1 MNEQALQDAFNLF
14 TEEGYNGTFDDYKEL
29 IKTNED
35 AFNDSY
41 GLFKNSGYNGSQNDF
56 SSLMGLETAKTQDSA
71 AADPIV
77 ESQNDTG
84 SKSENGLSESV
95 DASDFEN
102 TQEKNTYIEDIFG
115 KNEFT
120 DFVGDI
126 YRAWD
131 TGWTAG
137 ASVDEAF
144 DIYKGKEATD
154 QDVKDFLEKTRDMEA
169 KGQTDEMIAASQKM
183 AELRDKGYN
192 GLSAFLGGWWD
203 NPSAMLQY
211 TAMSMG
217 QMVSA
222 AVDSEEVLGA
232 AAATAGGSAAVG
244 AGVGSIV
251 PGIGTAIGAKVGAG
265 AGFFAGL
272 SGAMETGMTT
282 AALIQEKAVEDGLD
296 WSKMSDDKRFDYIRK
311 LQNDEE
317 GFNDIKSR
325 ALARGVSIGA
335 IDGITGI
342 LTAGAGNA
350 VFKGVSKG
358 ARSGLANAARV
369 GASAAVETAGG
380 MASEVAGQAAAGQ
393 EFNLEEVLIEGF
405 ADKTF
410 TSIEIANA
418 IKTGS
423 PKYTVNKK
431 QVNGKKFIDAIKIMS
446 DEAIVKADIQIEN
459 SPAVQKL
466 IDNRRQNIAADQKVD
481 SRISDVDDRAEA
493 IKIQKQINALGTA
506 EGNKIKKKQLQAKIA
521 EIEAKYEN
529 SEVDVDIQ
537 SRQEAVANA
546 LETEFEKRFNVNYNA
561 ANEFGKKVGIKSKVY
576 KTDLGYKKAIE
587 KAFGSLP
594 KGWDSSTG
602 VFAGEGVTFINKAK
616 IRSQVDIATGSFGD
630 ISTASHEVLH
640 PIFNALIGSSKEQT
654 KVVNKFRR
662 NMTSKQKAYV
672 DQQIKARDI
681 SKDNIG
687 IETMNIFSDGIVK
700 GEINYDKT
708 VFEKIGDAISGFI
721 RGSVGLNKDE
731 LNFKDGESVY
741 NFLKEYN
748 EGIKAGKVSD
758 ATVSKLKEAEAQS
771 ATKIKDA
778 KILGEEQFSKSLS
791 EEVSN
796 TVKAQVLKIQEVAKE
811 GRELAEKYGKEF
823 MKSGKQE
830 RLEQK
835 VLGAVQPVIEK
846 IVTNRTKALYDPIA
860 PDQKRNVSRED
871 YQDSMRSDLQTML
884 ISEYNGTQDVE
895 KFLVNRGYL
904 RANDL
909 AKRLG
914 IETTIKASL
923 DAVDSEGKGTIQVAS
938 DYNPDTTMTEIRSE
952 ENRKKKLV
960 DPRIILGPQ
969 RSKDYKEIVGDRIA
983 EMEEG
988 AFEGMS
994 FAKLKDMAPEITAD
1008 WWRTTVKKVITPAAN
1023 LATKEIP
1030 HMQRLIIKHA
1040 DMFIAMLP
1048 EGAILEGETAR
1059 EDLIGTGVGVPRK
1072 LQQAFYNKGERTSKG
1087 AGLIPFNLKPEITKA
1102 DFLATFA
1109 INPDETLIKIN
1120 GKDPRSQAI
1129 LALIRLYGQVTT
1141 NSTVREL
1148 ANLTGEQKADIRAG
1162 AAKIQFSQTQSIAD
1176 ALDNTADPNVLLNI
1190 QFSLSA
1196 RDRYIVELEKARP
1209 DLDPA
1214 IAVEDLF
1221 EWADSLKVKPNKLS
1235 KYKKLALY
1243 WMKNGYLILPEDGY
1257 KVTEAIR
1264 LSENK
1269 KFDPYAFKN
1278 PDQLLQKYIKEPTAK
1293 LTDPTKVKTFTLAKG
1308 VTEGHSIQIF
1318 DVEDSR
1324 EAQKDVRKVVDTHFG
1339 KKADPWCIIARQ
1351 KAPDMNDFMDFEDVY
1366 EADDPMNPL
1375 NQADVLGLNKVTD
1388 ELSEAWNNWVEY
1400 GDSQR
1405 QIAFQDGK
1413 LVGFFAN
1420 DQWWDRMDKPTDKLT
1435 LKKKTTGSKFSEIV
1449 EFNGYNK
1456 SKEYTTVGYIK
1467 GDINGFFEKLDVN
1480 KNLVEKN
1487 DEKGRTEVN
1496 YYKELSKYK
1505 DFVNGV
1511 DAEGAMENHFY
1522 LPIFERGPD
1531 GVPMHSWQF
1540 KGTDKE
1546 ARALIAEGKMEIF
1559 ENKTELRPADNSGTK
1574 VSWVDANGNALSY
1587 TLRTEVYSYKGRNFK
1602 YVADII
1608 NDKNLFDN
1616 EKAQIGMEWYA
1627 NNKFTKVEADPN
1639 GEFKLDDPMLSAY
1652 LTPEGKNLNK
1662 STKIQFSKTYAETTI
1677 DDATYMS
1684 IGRIFGLDKFDPW
1697 IANRRKGNQ
1706 VFDLKKGLKLADHR
1720 NVLAEMIP
1728 PELGSIL
1735 SLSRALTA
1743 NFYRYDGFSFNFLGS
1758 DYKKISVNGKPAS
1771 REQIERYILKIGE
1784 DYGGKL
1790 KSKAGVSKL
1799 SETSIALRDKI
1810 FSDEGLY
1817 KQAKTKL
1824 WKTNPSL
1831 NYSKVANFKKAIKEG
1846 MSDKDI
1852 QKRLDLLATANEL
1865 NKSIAELYISILRD
1879 FINLSDKASGL
1890 TEIQRKHLVGQMLAS
1905 NSDMVNSFRS
1915 LSSINEVVAAKDSK
1929 AEYQLEHVNAMV
1941 NVIKDVARQV
1951 VYQSLPI
1958 DFKSE
1963 AILMPKE
1970 LSKLRDKT
1978 LTGKTSDGKNL
1989 ETIIENEVDGKKY
2002 KRYKTK
2008 GKAQFS
2014 KEAASESSTSDLN
2027 KKFNTIIEDT
2037 TGIKAKKIISEAKGK
2052 MLARGK
2058 GRFKFFIPPS
2068 ADDFAGLLYKLLG
2081 KGDKGNQ
2088 QQAWFKENL
2097 FDPFSRGIRD
2107 FESYKENAALIVK
2120 NLKKSIKNIPAG
2132 LKKINETGFTNE
2144 DAVRVYLWAKQGLD
2158 IPGLTKEDQT
2168 ELINVVNKSPKLVE
2182 FAKKLDLALGK
2193 YPEPQ
2198 NDWLAGTITTDAINM
2213 INTTKRAEFLQ
2224 EWQANADEIFSKDNL
2239 NKLRAAFGDNYVEAM
2254 EDMLYRMK
2262 SGRNRPSGSNKLTN
2276 KFMNWV
2282 NDSVGTIMFFNTRS
2296 ALLQTLS
2303 TVNFINWGDNN
2314 PIEAAKAFANQKQFW
2329 ADFAMLFN
2337 SDFLKQR
2344 RSGLKNDINADD
2356 IASAAE
2362 TATNKAG
2369 AVKASLLKMGFLPT
2383 QMADSFAIALGGASF
2398 VRNRFKALKKADSSL
2413 TDDAAME
2420 QALLDF
2426 QEIAEESQQ
2435 SSRPDRISQQQA
2447 SPLGR
2452 VVLAFANTPMQYMR
2466 LTKKAFLDL
2475 KNGRGDAKTN
2485 ITKIAY
2491 YMAVQNVIFTALQSA
2506 LFASMFEDDEEELNN
2521 KEIQMANS
2529 MLDSILRGVGVYGA
2543 IASTLKNIA
2552 IEVKKQS
2559 DKDRPDFTVAAQRAL
2574 SISPPI
2580 DSKMRK
2586 LMAAGR
2592 AFSYKTTR
2600 EKMKGF
2606 GLDNPAYYATGQ
2618 VVSAATNIPLDR
2630 AIRKADN
2637 IRVALDNDTKYWQ
2650 SIALMLGYSQWDVG
2664 LVETS
2669 KDKKKKKSKF
2679 GASIKWKKRTWGKKD
2694 K

>member
-41 GLFKNSGYNGSQNDF
+41 GLFKSTGYNGSQNDF

-84 SKSENGLSESV
+84 SKSESGLSRSV

-102 TQEKNTYIEDIFG
+102 TKEKNTYIEDFFG

-126 YRAWD
+126 YRAGKS
-131 TGWTAG
+131 GWTAG
-137 ASVDEAF
+137 ASVNEAF

-154 QDVKDFLEKTRDMEA
+154 QEVKDFLEKTRDIEA
-169 KGQTDEMIAASQKM
+169 NGQTDEMIAASQKM
-183 AELRDKGYN
+183 AELKEKGYN
-192 GLSAFLGGWWD
+192 GFSAFLGGWWD

-211 TAMSMG
+211 TAMSMA
-217 QMVSA
+217 QMVRA
-222 AVDSEEVLGA
+222 AADSEEVIGTA
-232 AAATAGGSAAVG
+232 AAAAGGSAAAG
-244 AGVGSIV
+244 AAVGSIV
-251 PGIGTAIGAKVGAG
+251 PGIGTAVGAGVSAG
-265 AGFFAGL
+265 AGFFGGL

-311 LQNDEE
+311 LQNDED
-317 GFNDIKSR
+317 GFNDIKSK

-342 LTAGAGNA
+342 LTAGAGSA
-350 VFKGVSKG
+350 VFKGVSKS
-358 ARSGLANAARV
+358 ARSGIANAARV
-369 GASAAVETAGG
+369 AASAAVETAGG
-380 MASEVAGQAAAGQ
+380 MASEIAGQAAAGQ

-410 TSIEIANA
+410 TSIEIAKA
-418 IKTGS
+418 INTGS
-423 PKYTVNKK
+423 PKYVVNKK

-493 IKIQKQINALGTA
+493 IKIQKEINALGTA

-521 EIEAKYEN
+521 EIETKYEN

-576 KTDLGYKKAIE
+576 KTELGYKKAIE

-594 KGWDSSTG
+594 KGWDTSTG

-616 IRSQVDIATGSFGD
+616 IRNQVDIATGSFGD

-672 DQQIKARDI
+672 DQQIKARNI
-681 SKDNIG
+681 SKENIG

-708 VFEKIGDAISGFI
+708 TFEKIGGAISGFI
-721 RGSVGLNKDE
+721 RGAVGLNKDD

-748 EGIKAGKVSD
+748 EGIKAGEVSD
-758 ATVSKLKEAEAQS
+758 ATISKLKEAEAQS
-771 ATKIKDA
+771 TTKIKDV
-778 KILGEEQFSKSLS
+778 KILGQEQFSKSLS
-791 EEVSN
+791 EDVSN
-796 TVKAQVLKIQEVAKE
+796 TVKEQVLKIQDVAKE
-811 GRELAEKYGKEF
+811 GREIAAKFGKEF

-835 VLGAVQPVIEK
+835 VLVAVQPVIEK

-871 YQDSMRSDLQTML
+871 YQDSMRSDLQAML
-884 ISEYNGTQDVE
+884 VNEYNGTQDVE

-923 DAVDSEGKGTIQVAS
+923 DAVDSEGKGTIQIAS
-938 DYNPDTTMTEIRSE
+938 DYDPETTMTEIRSE

-969 RSKDYKEIVGDRIA
+969 RSKDYTEAVGEAIA
-983 EMEEG
+983 DMVSEDFS
-988 AFEGMS
+988 ALS
-994 FAKLKDMAPEITAD
+994 FAKLKDMAPDITAD
-1008 WWRTTVKKVITPAAN
+1008 WWRTTVKKVTTSAAN

-1030 HMQRLIIKHA
+1030 YMQRLIIKHA
-1040 DMFIAMLP
+1040 DMFISMLP

-1059 EDLIGTGVGVPRK
+1059 EELIGTGVGVPRK
-1072 LQQAFYNKGERTSKG
+1072 LQQAFYDKGERTSKG
-1087 AGLIPFNLKPEITKA
+1087 AGLIPFNLKRNITKE
-1102 DFLATFA
+1102 DFYAAFG
-1109 INPDETLIKIN
+1109 INKDETLVKIT
-1120 GKDPRSQAI
+1120 GKDPRAQTI
-1129 LALIRLYGQVTT
+1129 LALIRLYGQITT
-1141 NSTVREL
+1141 NTAIREL
-1148 ANLTGEQKADIRAG
+1148 AELTSEQKADIRAG
-1162 AAKIQFSQTQSIAD
+1162 AAQ
-1176 ALDNTADPNVLLNI
+1176 I
-1190 QFSLSA
+1190 QFSLEANKEVFIKNGLGSKDIQSLFDIMINFGGVFSSKA
-1196 RDRYIVELEKARP
+1196 KKYLEDLKITDTATQDTILSEVTHEGIIAMMQDIKSSNNGFKYEKALRESLSKLGKGFKVDYIAGKKG
-1209 DLDPA
+1209 DLTIKGPKGIEFKVEVKLNNKA
-1214 IAVEDLF
+1214 QVGSLNASLFEVKNNQIKLKNFTKETLKLSKKISESNTIALLESINNNKKYLESVVEIINDLNKKLTGPKIGLNRSGHIKFPKTTTLNNKLIEGKTLWDEIKNKNNGNAGYFSYDSDHTIVEDL
-1221 EWADSLKVKPNKLS
+1221 
-1235 KYKKLALY
+1235 Y
-1243 WMKNGYLILPEDGY
+1243 
-1257 KVTEAIR
+1257 
-1264 LSENK
+1264 
-1269 KFDPYAFKN
+1269 
-1278 PDQLLQKYIKEPTAK
+1278 
-1293 LTDPTKVKTFTLAKG
+1293 KG
-1308 VTEGHSIQIF
+1308 VDLI
-1318 DVEDSR
+1318 
-1324 EAQKDVRKVVDTHFG
+1324 
-1339 KKADPWCIIARQ
+1339 
-1351 KAPDMNDFMDFEDVY
+1351 
-1366 EADDPMNPL
+1366 
-1375 NQADVLGLNKVTD
+1375 
-1388 ELSEAWNNWVEY
+1388 
-1400 GDSQR
+1400 
-1405 QIAFQDGK
+1405 
-1413 LVGFFAN
+1413 
-1420 DQWWDRMDKPTDKLT
+1420 
-1435 LKKKTTGSKFSEIV
+1435 EI
-1449 EFNGYNK
+1449 
-1456 SKEYTTVGYIK
+1456 
-1467 GDINGFFEKLDVN
+1467 
-1480 KNLVEKN
+1480 
-1487 DEKGRTEVN
+1487 
-1496 YYKELSKYK
+1496 
-1505 DFVNGV
+1505 
-1511 DAEGAMENHFY
+1511 GAHGAY
-1522 LPIFERGPD
+1522 
-1531 GVPMHSWQF
+1531 
-1540 KGTDKE
+1540 
-1546 ARALIAEGKMEIF
+1546 A
-1559 ENKTELRPADNSGTK
+1559 
-1574 VSWVDANGNALSY
+1574 
-1587 TLRTEVYSYKGRNFK
+1587 
-1602 YVADII
+1602 
-1608 NDKNLFDN
+1608 
-1616 EKAQIGMEWYA
+1616 IG
-1627 NNKFTKVEADPN
+1627 
-1639 GEFKLDDPMLSAY
+1639 
-1652 LTPEGKNLNK
+1652 
-1662 STKIQFSKTYAETTI
+1662 
-1677 DDATYMS
+1677 
-1684 IGRIFGLDKFDPW
+1684 
-1697 IANRRKGNQ
+1697 
-1706 VFDLKKGLKLADHR
+1706 
-1720 NVLAEMIP
+1720 
-1728 PELGSIL
+1728 
-1735 SLSRALTA
+1735 
-1743 NFYRYDGFSFNFLGS
+1743 
-1758 DYKKISVNGKPAS
+1758 
-1771 REQIERYILKIGE
+1771 
-1784 DYGGKL
+1784 
-1790 KSKAGVSKL
+1790 
-1799 SETSIALRDKI
+1799 
-1810 FSDEGLY
+1810 
-1817 KQAKTKL
+1817 
-1824 WKTNPSL
+1824 
-1831 NYSKVANFKKAIKEG
+1831 
-1846 MSDKDI
+1846 
-1852 QKRLDLLATANEL
+1852 
-1865 NKSIAELYISILRD
+1865 
-1879 FINLSDKASGL
+1879 
-1890 TEIQRKHLVGQMLAS
+1890 
-1905 NSDMVNSFRS
+1905 
-1915 LSSINEVVAAKDSK
+1915 KDSK
-1929 AEYQLEHVNAMV
+1929 ASKFYNSLKAEIT
-1941 NVIKDVARQV
+1941 NVVRPVISSET
-1951 VYQSLPI
+1951 VYFRLFPNFKEIINEKSNSLSTKEGI
-1958 DFKSE
+1958 EKLTKIISE
-1963 AILMPKE
+1963 SEGPQ
-1970 LSKLRDKT
+1970 
-1978 LTGKTSDGKNL
+1978 
-1989 ETIIENEVDGKKY
+1989 
-2002 KRYKTK
+2002 
-2008 GKAQFS
+2008 QFS
-2014 KEAASESSTSDLN
+2014 KVPLSDD
-2027 KKFNTIIEDT
+2027 FNNIIEES

-2144 DAVRVYLWAKQGLD
+2144 DAVRVYLWAKQGID

-2224 EWQANADEIFSKDNL
+2224 EWQENVDEIFSKDNL

-2314 PIEAAKAFANQKQFW
+2314 PIEAGKAFANQKQFW
-2329 ADFAMLFN
+2329 SDFAMLFN

-2398 VRNRFKALKKADSSL
+2398 VRNRFKSLKKADPSL

-2491 YMAVQNVIFTALQSA
+2491 YMAVQNIIFTALQSA
-2506 LFASMFEDDEEELNN
+2506 LFASLFEDDEEELNN

-2574 SISPPI
+2574 SISPPV

-2586 LMAAGR
+2586 LMSAGR

-2618 VVSAATNIPLDR
+2618 IVSAATNIPLDR

-2664 LVETS
+2664 MVETS

-2679 GASIKWKKRTWGKKD
+2679 GSSTKWKSRKWGKKD
-2694 K
+2694 